1 MRRRCLLNVVA
12 ILLQNATVIT
22 KCVGTRIFYFQH
34 FLYEVHLL
42 KSDHFVKSV
51 QYGVFSGSYFPVLR
65 LNTTGKYG
73 TEKTP
78 YLNTCVKYSREY
90 PRIFY
95 RFHQILNHINKCILK
110 LSRDFVFKNT
120 RTKNFLNIYSHNLKI
135 NKKLLKINPTV
146 V

>member
-51 QYGVFSGSYFPVLR
+51 QIRSFFWFVFSRTQAQYD
-65 LNTTGKYG
+65 GKIRNR
-73 TEKTP
+73 K
-78 YLNTCVKYSREY
+78 NS
-90 PRIFY
+90 
-95 RFHQILNHINKCILK
+95 
-110 LSRDFVFKNT
+110 VFKYLCEIFKGIS
-120 RTKNFLNIYSHNLKI
+120 KNIL
-135 NKKLLKINPTV
+135 
-146 V
+146 

>member
-1 MRRRCLLNVVA
+1 MQQ
-12 ILLQNATVIT
+12 LLQNASVHVSSIFSISYM
-22 KCVGTRIFYFQH
+22 KCTFWKVTT
-34 FLYEVHLL
+34 LWKVS
-42 KSDHFVKSV
+42 K
-51 QYGVFSGSYFPVLR
+51 YGVFSGSYIPVLR